1 MRENYPGKRL
11 GKRFLADIES
21 RRKDGPLL
29 KFTFEHHAK
38 NEYVVRLDFQ
48 YEPLYVG
55 STFPVYLT
63 GDVFELSD
71 YSGKFLQQGA

>member
-1 MRENYPGKRL
+1 MRENYPGKCL
-11 GKRFLADIES
+11 GKRFLADLENL
-21 RRKDGPLL
+21 RKDGPLL

-38 NEYVVRLDFQ
+38 NKYGVRRDFQ

-63 GDVFELSD
+63 GNVFEIPD
-71 YSGKFLQQGA
+71 YLGKYLQQGA